1 MTRIARWGLMG
12 VAVGVMLFALWFLWS
27 LWTLARPSAE
37 PPARR
42 LSEGRPVPGRAPEP
56 AQVAQREGPP
66 PAAAELP
73 GRPPAPPPPR
83 KSPRQLLIE
92 AEASGSAEAAYLA
105 AKGLFSCKA
114 MEGVGQRARETLLHS
129 GKALPGGGR
138 ADALFSGLDRV
149 ERECQELDDAMKA
162 QYEPLLRQAMAGGVP
177 GAAAKWWVTPEGRA
191 VVDASTQPQALSLL
205 RRDALA
211 CDKNTLVAY
220 QVMAVKHR
228 DSFPA
233 HEAHAVSAAAE
244 ALEKAG
250 QLRGNAGLRKVMEFL
265 PATYRL
271 PEFLAGDDF
280 KSTKTQ
286 ILAACEASAAARTR
300 RP

>member
-1 MTRIARWGLMG
+1 MQRTVRWGLMG
-12 VAVGVMLFALWFLWS
+12 VAVGVMLWALWFSWS
-27 LWTLARPSAE
+27 LWTLTRPPAE
-37 PPARR
+37 PPARL
-42 LSEGRPVPGRAPEP
+42 LSAGRPVPGRTPEP
-56 AQVAQREGPP
+56 AQVAHREGPP

-73 GRPPAPPPPR
+73 GRPPAPPPLPR
-83 KSPRQLLIE
+83 KSPRLLLIE
-92 AEASGSAEAAYLA
+92 AQASGSAEAAYRA
-105 AKGLFSCKA
+105 ASALFLCKA
-114 MEGVGQRARETLLHS
+114 TAGSAQRAREAMLGA
-129 GKALPGGGR
+129 GKALPPGQ
-138 ADALFSGLDRV
+138 AEAFFSHFDRQ
-149 ERECQELDDAMKA
+149 ERECQELDDAMKT
-162 QYEPLLRQAMAGGVP
+162 QYEPLLRQAMAGGVA

-191 VVDASTQPQALSLL
+191 VGDASTQPQAVSLL

-244 ALEKAG
+244 TLEKAG

-271 PEFLAGDDF
+271 PEFLAGEDF
-280 KSTKTQ
+280 KSTKAQ
-286 ILAACEASAAARTR
+286 ILAACEANAAARTR